1 MPSRRRTPSKS
12 GARPAASGPASG
24 FKSPDAEV
32 SQTALQRFAAA
43 LAESEERE
51 KAAKAADRARRD
63 EQTRVAAEAAAQ
75 ERSLQQARRDL
86 DRAIAA
92 VKQAKQNGRSTVV
105 ADEEWKR
112 AKALVLQLET
122 GERPKWAPPEPVVE
136 VAEAEDEAEAEDGT
150 DDASESDGDESGES
164 RDHSS
169 DGSE

>member
-1 MPSRRRTPSKS
+1 MTAMPSRRRTPSKS

-51 KAAKAADRARRD
+51 KAAKTAERTRRD
-63 EQTRVAAEAAAQ
+63 EQTRVAAEAAAH

-92 VKQAKQNGRSTVV
+92 VKQAKQNGRSTVA
-105 ADEEWKR
+105 ADEDWKR

-122 GERPKWAPPEPVVE
+122 GERPKWAPPEPVLAPVQE
-136 VAEAEDEAEAEDGT
+136 TNGS
-150 DDASESDGDESGES
+150 DASVDAGQSDDVGSNDYGSDGPE
-164 RDHSS
+164 
-169 DGSE
+169 

>member
-1 MPSRRRTPSKS
+1 MPSRRRSPSKS
-12 GARPAASGPASG
+12 GTRPAAPGPASG
-24 FKSPDAEV
+24 FKSPEAEV

-51 KAAKAADRARRD
+51 KAAKAAQRARRQ
-63 EQTRVAAEAAAQ
+63 EEARVAAEAAAY

-92 VKQAKQNGRSTVV
+92 VKQAKQNGRSTVT

-112 AKALVLQLET
+112 AKALMLQLET

-136 VAEAEDEAEAEDGT
+136 AEPMSDADAES
-150 DDASESDGDESGES
+150 DDATHSDDDSSADESL
-164 RDHSS
+164 DCAS

>member
-12 GARPAASGPASG
+12 GNRPAASGSAAP

-51 KAAKAADRARRD
+51 KTAKAAERARRD
-63 EQTRVAAEAAAQ
+63 EEARVAAEAAAQ
-75 ERSLQQARRDL
+75 ERNLQQARRDL

-92 VKQAKQNGRSTVV
+92 VKQAKQNGRSTVA

-136 VAEAEDEAEAEDGT
+136 VAEAAAVDEAADT
-150 DDASESDGDESGES
+150 SESDGESDGGES
-164 RDHSS
+164 TDYAS

>member
-12 GARPAASGPASG
+12 SNRPTSSGSGAP

-51 KAAKAADRARRD
+51 KAAKAAERARRD
-63 EQTRVAAEAAAQ
+63 EEARVAGEAAAH
-75 ERSLQQARRDL
+75 ERNLQQARRDL

-92 VKQAKQNGRSTVV
+92 VKQAKQSGRSTVA

-136 VAEAEDEAEAEDGT
+136 VAETESVAEAA
-150 DDASESDGDESGES
+150 DASGSVDESADDS
-164 RDHSS
+164 A

>member
-12 GARPAASGPASG
+12 GNRPASSGSAAP

-63 EQTRVAAEAAAQ
+63 EEARVASEAASH
-75 ERSLQQARRDL
+75 ERNLQQARRDL

-92 VKQAKQNGRSTVV
+92 VKQAKQNGRSTVA

-112 AKALVLQLET
+112 AKALVMQLET

-136 VAEAEDEAEAEDGT
+136 VAETETADEPADTSESDG
-150 DDASESDGDESGES
+150 ESDGDESTDS
-164 RDHSS
+164 AS

>member
-12 GARPAASGPASG
+12 GNRPAAPGPAAS
-24 FKSPDAEV
+24 FKAPDAEV

-51 KAAKAADRARRD
+51 KAAKSAERARRD
-63 EQTRVAAEAAAQ
+63 EAARVAAESAAH
-75 ERSLQQARRDL
+75 ERNLQQARRDL

-92 VKQAKQNGRSTVV
+92 VKQAKQNGRSTVA

-122 GERPKWAPPEPVVE
+122 GVRPKWAPPEPVVE
-136 VAEAEDEAEAEDGT
+136 AAEVAEAET
-150 DDASESDGDESGES
+150 ASESANEETSSPDGDES
-164 RDHSS
+164 RDYAS

>member
-12 GARPAASGPASG
+12 GNRPAPTGPAAP

-51 KAAKAADRARRD
+51 KAAKAAERARRD
-63 EQTRVAAEAAAQ
+63 EEARVASEAAAQ
-75 ERSLQQARRDL
+75 ERNLQQARRDL

-92 VKQAKQNGRSTVV
+92 VKQAKQNGRSTVA

-136 VAEAEDEAEAEDGT
+136 VAETESADDVGSESDG
-150 DDASESDGDESGES
+150 ESDGDESS
-164 RDHSS
+164 DHAS